1 MRIGVQGQYDLYTGF
16 KAREAIGRIPEVPAA
31 EQVGKDVDENV
42 KPVSKEVINEDVLRK
57 GNGDVGEIALRLK
70 KIWNKD
76 LNNRFAIVFLTSK
89 NKKATVDIYSDYN
102 SDLTKAENKKY
113 RLYGFKIDYTDMVEG
128 THQFYLERNID
139 SYKTIMCI
147 TSEY

>member
-1 MRIGVQGQYDLYTGF
+1 MTVLTKEDLDNKLAGYFGTGSYHITNPFVRHFLTTDGVVAFAELTGGF
-16 KAREAIGRIPEVPAA
+16 WFL
-31 EQVGKDVDENV
+31 D
-42 KPVSKEVINEDVLRK
+42 
-57 GNGDVGEIALRLK
+57 EIALRLK